1 MKRDLRQHRAKSQ
14 NHKADPMFP
23 FSGSMILTLQGSR
36 ELLVENYQG
45 ILQFDQHLL
54 SLKSKR
60 EQLLI
65 YGEELSIHY
74 YTKDELKVSGTIRRV
89 EVVPGP

>member
-1 MKRDLRQHRAKSQ
+1 MKRDMRQHRAKSQ
-14 NHKADPMFP
+14 NQKEDPLFP

-74 YTKDELKVSGTIRRV
+74 YTREELKVRGRIHRV

>member
-1 MKRDLRQHRAKSQ
+1 MKKEMRQRHARTEHEQ
-14 NHKADPMFP
+14 NDPMFP

-45 ILQFDQHLL
+45 ILQFDQNLL
-54 SLKSKR
+54 SLKSKK

-74 YTKDELKVSGTIRRV
+74 YTKEELKVSGIIRKV
-89 EVVPGP
+89 EVVPGA

>member
-45 ILQFDQHLL
+45 ILQFDQHL

-74 YTKDELKVSGTIRRV
+74 YTKEELKVSGTIRRV

>member
-54 SLKSKR
+54 SLTSKSQ
-60 EQLLI
+60 QLLI
-65 YGEELSIHY
+65 FGEDLSIHY
-74 YTKDELKVSGTIRRV
+74 YTNSELNVSGTIRRV

>member
-1 MKRDLRQHRAKSQ
+1 MKKEMRQRHARTENKQ
-14 NHKADPMFP
+14 NDPMFP

-45 ILQFDQHLL
+45 ILQFDQNLL
-54 SLKSKR
+54 SLKSKK

-65 YGEELSIHY
+65 YGDELSIHY
-74 YTKDELKVSGTIRRV
+74 YTKEELKVSGIIRKV
-89 EVVPGP
+89 EVVPGA

>member
-1 MKRDLRQHRAKSQ
+1 MKRDMRQHRAKSQ
-14 NHKADPMFP
+14 NQKEDPLFP

-74 YTKDELKVSGTIRRV
+74 YTREELTVRGRIHRV